1 MKYKEIVK
9 KRKKMT
15 GGIIAKDR
23 NSMSASSLEN
33 LSGRISCRNKLK
45 ANFRANCQKMRRKKS
60 LLIKPLVR

>member
-9 KRKKMT
+9 K
-15 GGIIAKDR
+15 AEEY
-23 NSMSASSLEN
+23 SVEN